1 MFTIFTNVYIKN
13 ILYTYILPMCL
24 YKMIRD
30 KSKQSIVSEAKN
42 NEKVTASLR
51 NAPLRISLFLNVTL
65 KRR

>member
-1 MFTIFTNVYIKN
+1 MFILKTIYIH
-13 ILYTYILPMCL
+13 IIYVL

-42 NEKVTASLR
+42 NEKVTAFLR
-51 NAPLRISLFLNVTL
+51 NTPLRISLFLNVTL